1 MAGNYANAKDVLPPE
16 LLAEVQR
23 FHTGHL
29 WVPPN
34 ESDEDRERQRERDRL
49 ILALRAEGLTG
60 REIAERM
67 KLSERRVWQILFDH
81 SAATVD

>member
-16 LLAEVQR
+16 LLEAVQR
-23 FHTGHL
+23 YHTGHL

-34 ESDEDRERQRERDRL
+34 EPDEDKERQRERDRL

-67 KLSERRVWQILFDH
+67 NLSERRVWQILLDH
-81 SAATVD
+81 CATGVD

>member
-1 MAGNYANAKDVLPPE
+1 MADNYANAKDVLPPE
-16 LLAEVQR
+16 LLAAVQSY
-23 FHTGHL
+23 HTGHL

-34 ESDEDRERQRERDRL
+34 GTNEDKERQQERDRL

-67 KLSERRVWQILFDH
+67 ILSERRVWQILYRHCETEID
-81 SAATVD
+81 